1 MEIRVSFCSVLLS
14 LFVTTAL
21 FAQNQPPSAEPQT
34 VFTQERVE
42 IILRGSDPEGSDLKF
57 TILEPPR
64 YGDLSE
70 PEPIVPEPET
80 DPRTGEPIQPPIT
93 SARVI
98 YSPGELVPDQFTF
111 SVTDDQGASG
121 MAVVSINPGG
131 EPPPPPVEQV
141 DAHDT
146 EATVYLDTLTTLT
159 MTGAAPEGVSLTF
172 ELLSKPRYGEISE
185 LVQGSEEPRR
195 SASITYLP
203 QRGYLGEDAFDFQ
216 ACSEKECDRAV
227 VRINVIERPVEEP
240 RLVADIK
247 VKLSSDQPA
256 VIALDQNFTPAPL
269 PGKPIVLRA
278 LVAGNVA
285 DEDRDGRG
293 DSVNE
298 NELIKAGVNLDEGA
312 GATGTARMQFEWD
325 LRPLFELNPT
335 IAGANVRMQTHRSR
349 EEGLVTMFHALA
361 TEGDGKLTPDD
372 FESLGERVKGG
383 VMPMPS
389 LDEMPVGEV
398 GTFTF
403 DAIGELRNALAQ
415 KHHVLALQGRAANE
429 KQKERLSGLDVFTG
443 ERAPELIVETS
454 VDPKALVYSILSLP
468 ETGTLKDSL
477 GREIREVP
485 YTLPDALLTYVPEPK
500 VKGTFSVYF
509 QGTNG
514 FVIDIARLDITLLFG
529 NCAEDAKHCNNGR

>member
-1 MEIRVSFCSVLLS
+1 V
-14 LFVTTAL
+14 
-21 FAQNQPPSAEPQT
+21 
-34 VFTQERVE
+34 
-42 IILRGSDPEGSDLKF
+42 
-57 TILEPPR
+57 
-64 YGDLSE
+64 
-70 PEPIVPEPET
+70 
-80 DPRTGEPIQPPIT
+80 
-93 SARVI
+93 
-98 YSPGELVPDQFTF
+98 
-111 SVTDDQGASG
+111 
-121 MAVVSINPGG
+121 AVVSINPGE

-195 SASITYLP
+195 TAAITYLP
-203 QRGYLGEDAFDFQ
+203 ERGYLGEDGFEFQ
-216 ACSEKECDRAV
+216 ACSEMECDRAV
-227 VRINVIERPVEEP
+227 VRINVVARPVEER

-247 VKLSSDQPA
+247 VKISSDQPA
-256 VIALDQNFTPAPL
+256 VIALDQNFTPTPL
-269 PGKPIVLRA
+269 PGKLIVLRA

-298 NELIKAGVNLDEGA
+298 NELIKAGVNLEEGE

-325 LRPLFELNPT
+325 LRPLIELNPT
-335 IAGANVRMQTHRSR
+335 IVGANVRLQTHRSH

-372 FESLGERVKGG
+372 FESAGERVKGG

-403 DAIGELRNALAQ
+403 DAIGELRAALRSELRVFAF
-415 KHHVLALQGRAANE
+415 QGRAANE
-429 KQKERLSGLDVFTG
+429 KQKETLSGLDVFTG

-454 VDPKALVYSILSLP
+454 VEPEALVYSILSLP
-468 ETGTLKDSL
+468 EAGTLKDSL

-485 YTLPDALLTYVPEPK
+485 YTLPDALLTYVPVAK
-500 VKGTFSVYF
+500 VKGNFAVLF
-509 QGTNG
+509 QGTDG
-514 FVIDIARLDITLLFG
+514 FVIDIARIDIMVLFG
-529 NCAEDAKHCNNGR
+529 NCEEDAQHCNNGR